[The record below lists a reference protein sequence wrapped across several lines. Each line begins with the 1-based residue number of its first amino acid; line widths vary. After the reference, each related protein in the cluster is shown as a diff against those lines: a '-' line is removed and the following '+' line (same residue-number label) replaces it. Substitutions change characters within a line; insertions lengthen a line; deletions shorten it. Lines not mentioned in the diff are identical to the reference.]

1 MTCRILTLRN
11 EQEWPSASQWLKG
24 RCAPDESVENTV
36 RGMLAAV
43 RVNGDEALVSYTR
56 RFDCPDFAPPLR
68 VSGQDI
74 AHAAAQVSMEHRE
87 QISGAAANIRDFHE
101 AQMEKSWFMTRPD
114 GGILGQ
120 KITPVDAAGLYVPGG
135 QGGNTPLVST
145 LLMDAIPAQA
155 AGVPRI
161 AVCTPP
167 RQDGSLNPHI
177 LAAAHLLGIGE
188 VYRVGGAWAIAA
200 MTFGTESLPPVD
212 IIAGPG
218 NIWVTTAKRLC
229 QGTVGI
235 DMIAGPSEVLIL
247 ADSSANPAFVAADML
262 SQAEHDPLAS
272 ALCITDDD
280 RLAETVQQE
289 LQKQCAT
296 LPRSQTAAR
305 ALRDWGAIVVTSDIN
320 AAVAIANLVAP
331 EHLELC
337 TRDPW
342 ALLPRI
348 RHAGAV
354 FLGQHSPEAVGDYYA
369 GPNHVLPTMGT
380 ARFASALSVQ
390 TFYKKTSIVAVSPSF
405 VREHAAAIADLAR
418 LEGLEAHARSVEAR
432 LLREKAEAAHEG

>member
-11 EQEWPSASQWLKG
+11 EQEWHGASQWLKG

-43 RVNGDEALVSYTR
+43 RVNGDKALVSYTR

-68 VSGQDI
+68 VSEQDI
-74 AHAAAQVSMEHRE
+74 ARAAAQVSVEHRE
-87 QISGAAANIRDFHE
+87 HISGAAANIRAFHE
-101 AQMEKSWFMTRPD
+101 AQMERSWFMTRPD
-114 GGILGQ
+114 GSILGQ
-120 KITPVDAAGLYVPGG
+120 KVTPVDAAGLYVPGG
-135 QGGNTPLVST
+135 QGGNTPLIST
-145 LLMDAIPAQA
+145 LLMNAIPAQA

-167 RQDGSLNPHI
+167 RQDGSINPHI

-229 QGTVGI
+229 QGIVGI

-247 ADSSANPAFVAADML
+247 ADSSANPVFVAADML

-280 RLAETVQQE
+280 RLAETLQQE

-296 LPRSQTAAR
+296 LPRARTAAR
-305 ALRDWGAIVVTSDIN
+305 ALRDWSAIVVTSDMN

-331 EHLELC
+331 EHLEIC

-348 RHAGAV
+348 RHAGTV

-390 TFYKKTSIVAVSPSF
+390 TFCKKTSIVAVSPSF
-405 VREHAAAIADLAR
+405 VREHVTAIADLAR

-432 LLREKAEAAHEG
+432 LPQEKAVAAHGG